1 MSAASSSR
9 ASAAQPG
16 ASSRKRSLS
25 QLSLAEETAEQTAT
39 PLYDRLLLNLE
50 MCGSRG
56 EELLAYITQSCFFDD
71 LLAVGFSGEI
81 LPRPMP
87 LAAKMERLLE
97 TANQQRQI
105 QLDKLRLPSNEKLDD
120 ESMKQMYNTW

>member
-1 MSAASSSR
+1 MLQESPYHGAMSAASSSR

-56 EELLAYITQSCFFDD
+56 QELLAYITQSCVFDD
-71 LLAVGFSGEI
+71 LLQWADVSVI
-81 LPRPMP
+81 LTDGRC
-87 LAAKMERLLE
+87 RS
-97 TANQQRQI
+97 Q
-105 QLDKLRLPSNEKLDD
+105 
-120 ESMKQMYNTW
+120 